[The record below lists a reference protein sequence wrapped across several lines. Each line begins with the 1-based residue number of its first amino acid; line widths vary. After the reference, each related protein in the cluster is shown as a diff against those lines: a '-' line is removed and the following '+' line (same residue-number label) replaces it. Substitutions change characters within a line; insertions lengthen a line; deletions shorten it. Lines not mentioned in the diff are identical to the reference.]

1 MSVTAIA
8 DRVAFGTGGV
18 TQPRLIKSEWVKLR
32 SLRSTVYSLIT
43 AVVFIV
49 GFGMLLS
56 ALRAND
62 IKHFGIGGPERFDAA
77 AVSLRGLFIAPL
89 AIGVLGVLIVTGEY
103 GTGMIRASLA
113 AAPRRLP
120 VLWAKLTVFAAVV
133 FVIGL
138 VSSFLAFTLGQMF
151 LSSAHVGVGL
161 GSPGAARAV
170 FGGAIYLT
178 LVGML
183 AVGLGFVLRNTGG
196 ALAALF
202 GLLLVLPVLAQALPT
217 SWYNHVFKF
226 LPTPAGTQII
236 TTVSDPSSL
245 SPWDGIAV
253 FAVYAVAA
261 VAIGALVL
269 RRRDA

>member
-1 MSVTAIA
+1 MSATAIA
-8 DRVAFGTGGV
+8 ERISLGNGGV
-18 TQPRLIKSEWVKLR
+18 TQTRLVKSEWVKFR

-49 GFGMLLS
+49 GFGILIS

-62 IKHFGIGGPERFDAA
+62 IKHLGTASLGNFDAA
-77 AVSLRGLFIAPL
+77 AVSLRGLFVAPL
-89 AIGVLGVLIVTGEY
+89 AVGVLGVLIVTGEY

-120 VLWAKLTVFAAVV
+120 VLWAKLTVFVAVV
-133 FVIGL
+133 FVIGA
-138 VSSFLAFTLGQMF
+138 VSSFLAFTFGQAF
-151 LSSAHVGVGL
+151 LSSAHVGIGI

-178 LVGML
+178 LVGVL
-183 AVGLGFVLRNTGG
+183 AVGLGFLLRNTGG

-202 GLLLVLPVLAQALPT
+202 GLLLVLPVLAQALPM

-226 LPTPAGTQII
+226 LPTPAGTQIM
-236 TTVSDPSSL
+236 TTVHDPSSL
-245 SPWDGIAV
+245 SPWPGVGV

-261 VAIGALVL
+261 VLAGAFVL